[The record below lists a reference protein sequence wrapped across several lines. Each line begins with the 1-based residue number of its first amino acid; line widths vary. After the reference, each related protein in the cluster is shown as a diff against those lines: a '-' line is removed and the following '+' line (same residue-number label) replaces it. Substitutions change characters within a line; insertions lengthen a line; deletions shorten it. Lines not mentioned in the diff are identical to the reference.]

1 MNADMKKIVDGSS
14 LLLLVVGLVCII
26 FWYMSYQKYV
36 KALPVLKPA
45 AMARGYRADADTAPK
60 LPGNMLYYIG
70 ISCVALGTVGVGA
83 VMVMMMMSK
92 KPKV

>member
-14 LLLLVVGLVCII
+14 LLLLVAGLVCII

-36 KALPVLKPA
+36 KALPSLTPT
-45 AMARGYRADADTAPK
+45 MARGGYRATPDVAPK

-70 ISCVALGTVGVGA
+70 ITCVALGTVGVGA

-92 KPKV
+92 NQR